1 MRRYWEDPANYP
13 IDPNRI
19 DLAREFR
26 DDIRGPHG
34 EELRYI
40 LHRMRATPVKGKF
53 VLVIVEPYRKWQI
66 GQIRERGKPIQIV
79 DEQIYEDLDQA
90 EWEVFKL
97 RWCELTG
104 QTLRI

>member
-40 LHRMRATPVKGKF
+40 LHRMRATPVKGK
-53 VLVIVEPYRKWQI
+53 ICT
-66 GQIRERGKPIQIV
+66 GNRGTIQ
-79 DEQIYEDLDQA
+79 
-90 EWEVFKL
+90 EVAD
-97 RWCELTG
+97 RPNS
-104 QTLRI
+104 